1 MKMVQII
8 KSKDPML
15 WYTKHVG
22 KTVILE
28 REDDLYYWSR
38 DNGGYINIIH
48 KSDAVIINSNDINE
62 NIVLGYD

>member
-1 MKMVQII
+1 VKIL
-8 KSKDPML
+8 KSKDSSL
-15 WYTKHVG
+15 WYTKHIG

-48 KSDAVIINSNDINE
+48 KSDAEIVNNYEIHN